1 MYRRHT
7 METVQYQDRTTATSN
22 LWLTQIKIR
31 GKHTSVLQTF
41 FGCGNDGPVKVIW
54 LHECSEGLKFSEVL
68 RSLSVQVWGLSARQM
83 LRCAWWKN
91 ISCGRSPST
100 RHRTFH
106 LHARGFDDNSHRST
120 MHDFCTSVVC
130 TKVSVLLMVL
140 CISEPKPGVN
150 PWSQM
155 WIKVWKSSTRDRN
168 IWF

>member
-31 GKHTSVLQTF
+31 GKQTAVLQTF

-68 RSLSVQVWGLSARQM
+68 RSLSVQVWRLSGRQM

-100 RHRTFH
+100 RQDISSSCTWLWWQQPPQHHAWLLYFRGVHQSLSSLNGFVH
-106 LHARGFDDNSHRST
+106 LW
-120 MHDFCTSVVC
+120 
-130 TKVSVLLMVL
+130 TKTWSKSL
-140 CISEPKPGVN
+140 KPDVN
-150 PWSQM
+150 
-155 WIKVWKSSTRDRN
+155 
-168 IWF
+168 